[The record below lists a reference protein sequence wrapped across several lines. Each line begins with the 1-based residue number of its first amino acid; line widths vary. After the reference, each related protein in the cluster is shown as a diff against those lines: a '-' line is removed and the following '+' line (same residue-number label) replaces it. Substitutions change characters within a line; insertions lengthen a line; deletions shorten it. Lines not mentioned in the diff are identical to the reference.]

1 VPFVNL
7 HESADVF
14 PFSHILSLYLSLSLH
29 LSLFLSLSLSL
40 HLSLFLSL
48 FLSLSISLLSPSI
61 SQLFPPSWQ
70 ERKELLQQ
78 YLDQLLSCSEL
89 AESIPVKFF
98 LIPHAAGP
106 ITDAFYSSKTML
118 EVCGKGKPWGIKQH
132 RKGGFMS
139 ISMVRGAR
147 LSAGSSASS
156 LASPASASGS
166 ATCSPLSALKRGVE
180 IGRADAR
187 EEEADV
193 AGVKS
198 VEQDEGEMGD
208 DAGGTT
214 TGQVVSKDGQGDE
227 GNVEGAGKMSDSGVT
242 LNDEADASGRDSPE
256 AAPRHASHVHSAS
269 NGHDTIVNEDDQGDC
284 SRGTGPRI
292 SSHQGFMTGPKGV
305 HVSAGEVSDALLA
318 LVDELLE
325 LGGRGWLR
333 RRTHSL
339 MLLLLNVTSYDL
351 SIEAHI
357 LGIVESACGEASLS
371 RMLRCLRE
379 LCWPGG
385 GPLCEI
391 LHPKTLDAVA
401 HALSIWAPCRALP
414 PCMWRCNDGVMQCEL
429 RSSVPGSQCDVAGRQ
444 ETLSHSM
451 SA

>member
-1 VPFVNL
+1 M
-7 HESADVF
+7 F
-14 PFSHILSLYLSLSLH
+14 PLLPLRPLPLSLSSPSLIF
-29 LSLFLSLSLSL
+29 SLFPLE
-40 HLSLFLSL
+40 
-48 FLSLSISLLSPSI
+48 
-61 SQLFPPSWQ
+61 WQ

-78 YLDQLLSCSEL
+78 YLDQLLSSSEL

-106 ITDAFYSSKTML
+106 ITDAFYASKTML
-118 EVCGKGKPWGIKQH
+118 DVCGKGKAWGSKQH

-147 LSAGSSASS
+147 LSTASSASNS
-156 LASPASASGS
+156 ASRASASGS
-166 ATCSPLSALKRGVE
+166 TTCSPLSALRQGVD
-180 IGRADAR
+180 IGQADAR
-187 EEEADV
+187 EEEAVV

-198 VEQDEGEMGD
+198 AEQDEAEMGD
-208 DAGGTT
+208 EAGVAT
-214 TGQVVSKDGQGDE
+214 TGQVVREDGRGGE
-227 GNVEGAGKMSDSGVT
+227 GNSEGAGKMSHAGVT
-242 LNDEADASGRDSPE
+242 LNDEADASGKDSPD
-256 AAPRHASHVHSAS
+256 AAHRHVSNVHWAS
-269 NGHDTIVNEDDQGDC
+269 NGHDTSVNYDDEADC
-284 SRGTGPRI
+284 SRGTGRRTT
-292 SSHQGFMTGPKGV
+292 SHQGFTTGPKGV

-318 LVDELLE
+318 LVDEVLE

-385 GPLCEI
+385 GPLCKI
-391 LHPKTLDAVA
+391 PH
-401 HALSIWAPCRALP
+401 
-414 PCMWRCNDGVMQCEL
+414 
-429 RSSVPGSQCDVAGRQ
+429 
-444 ETLSHSM
+444 
-451 SA
+451 